1 MTRTRPSASA
11 WRVCGAIALACATG
25 PACALTDLAP
35 APIPFLVAAPVKP
48 NILFLLDDSGSMQ
61 WSYLGDEVIP
71 NQYENAVGYRSS
83 LCNKVYYDPQ
93 VRYAPPPQADG
104 SSYAQQ
110 PFGAASYD
118 GFRADSITVDLGSAF
133 MAWRSSDSEPA
144 RPAGYTADCWQGS
157 ACKEKSGGLPNRP
170 GAAYYFV
177 YKGDRRERLGDG
189 SEHDHCRD
197 TAYDETAAGSAHWTR
212 VTVGTRT
219 GPGGSDETQNFANWF
234 SYYRTRMLAMKTA
247 VGRAFAQLDGNFRVG
262 FSVTSEPGADASRSG
277 FLRIADFTGA
287 HRRSFYE
294 QLYAV
299 VPTSSTPLRAALS
312 KAGRLYA
319 GRLLTGVDDPVQYSC
334 QQNYA
339 ILSTDGYW
347 NTDGESAG
355 FGPLQADGRT
365 AVGNVDAALPR
376 PMYDGSR
383 SSREYRVATVT
394 IGLQRQDTD
403 WSYSGAYDLQVNGQ
417 SLMAIQAY
425 IRHSDGADL
434 QEEATRLAGMIARQ
448 ITQNGYRAFAEQNR
462 IRIIAPSSAGAITA
476 TPVVV
481 AETSLPISAT
491 AFVGTT
497 DAAQGR
503 NTLADVAA
511 YYFEN
516 DLRSPAQ
523 GNCGPQGQLCED
535 NVPVISGR
543 RGGAQQH
550 MVTHTVGL
558 GANGL
563 LRYREDYETAADGD
577 FRRIVDGSLD
587 WPDPI
592 YASGPERIDD
602 LWHAAVNGGGRY
614 FNARTPQALARAL
627 AQTMSQIRAANA
639 AASASATS
647 SQEPVAGDNLLFASR
662 YRSLYWDGDLEA
674 RRINLA
680 DGDVATTVEW
690 SAATKLALRVGRAAD
705 QREIYLPP
713 AAGSHGLRR
722 FLWSELD
729 AREQAW
735 FAALCAA
742 TAAPGQCAQ
751 LNDAEKAQA
760 GGANLVNYLRGQH
773 GYEDRPDNPMRL
785 FRRREQPLGAPVNA
799 QPLYVGPPAF
809 RYADAN
815 YAAFRDGVA
824 AGRKRTVYLAAN
836 DGMLHAF
843 DADSG
848 EERWAFIPA
857 GVLPQ
862 MRRLA
867 DIGFGTG
874 FRYLLDGTPVAA
886 DICPSAPASTCDAS
900 GWRTVLVGGLGAAG
914 REYYALDITDPERP
928 AYLWRF
934 SVAAEPE
941 LGFALGR
948 PVIGK
953 RRDGRWVV
961 LIASGYNNVNPGSGR
976 GLLFVLDAGSGEVLA
991 RIDTGA
997 GSTAQ
1002 PAGLAQLN
1010 AWVDNVLDNTIDRV
1024 IGGDLLG
1031 NVWRF
1036 DPAGRPPTSGPR
1048 AALLAQLVRNG
1059 VPQPVTTRPE
1069 LSLVRS
1075 GSQSTAVVSV
1085 ATGRYLGVSDLEDKS
1100 VQSVYTFTDIE
1111 AGHGDLRRLPNLV
1124 RQQLSATDDAGV
1136 REVTRHPVDWRNHA
1150 GWYIDF
1156 DTRVGSGERVTLDPQ
1171 QQLGELRLVT
1181 NVPDNHACRSN
1192 AESWMYALRYL
1203 DGSHLPL
1210 ASSGDALAGRRVGAN
1225 VMAVGASLMRVG
1237 TRLVSVLTDETGKLI
1252 PLAGPANGA
1261 NPAAVRRVSWR
1272 ELD

>member
-1 MTRTRPSASA
+1 MNRSRFPAA
-11 WRVCGAIALACATG
+11 AVRIACAIALACA
-25 PACALTDLAP
+25 AARADALTDLAQ

-48 NILFLLDDSGSMQ
+48 NILFILDDSGSMQ
-61 WSYLGDEVIP
+61 WSYLGDDVIP

-93 VRYAPPPQADG
+93 VRYEPPPRADG
-104 SSYAQQ
+104 SLYPQQ

-118 GFRADSITVDLGSAF
+118 GFRADAFTVDLGSAF
-133 MAWRSSDSEPA
+133 MAWRSSDSVPPT
-144 RPAGYTADCWQGS
+144 PAGYTADCWQGS
-157 ACKEKSGGLPNRP
+157 ACREKPGGLPNRP
-170 GAAYYFV
+170 GPAHYFV
-177 YKGDRRERLGDG
+177 YKSDRPDKLGSGADD
-189 SEHDHCRD
+189 DHCRD
-197 TAYDETAAGSAHWTR
+197 TGFDESGAGARRWIR
-212 VTVGTRT
+212 VPVGARS

-277 FLRIADFTGA
+277 FLRIADFTGD
-287 HRRSFYE
+287 HRRRFYE
-294 QLYAV
+294 KLYAV
-299 VPTSSTPLRAALS
+299 VPMSSTPLRAALS
-312 KAGRLYA
+312 KAGRLYT
-319 GRLLTGVDDPVQYSC
+319 GRLLTGTDDPVQYSC

-347 NTDGESAG
+347 NIDGESAG
-355 FGPLQADGRT
+355 FGPLQMDGRT
-365 AVGNVDAALPR
+365 PVGNVDATLPR

-383 SSREYRVATVT
+383 APREYRVSTVT
-394 IGLQRQDTD
+394 IGLQRQSID
-403 WSYSGAYDLQVNGQ
+403 WPYSGAYDLRVNGR
-417 SLMAIQAY
+417 SLMAGMAY
-425 IRHSDGADL
+425 IQHRDGADL
-434 QEEATRLAGMIARQ
+434 QDEAARLASMIAAQ
-448 ITQNGYRAFAEQNR
+448 ITLGGYRAFAEQNR
-462 IRIIAPSSAGAITA
+462 LRIVAPASAGALAA
-476 TPVVV
+476 TPEVV
-481 AETSLPISAT
+481 ADTSLPISAS
-491 AFVGTT
+491 AFAATT

-516 DLRSPAQ
+516 DLRSPAL
-523 GNCGPQGQLCED
+523 GNCGPQDRLCEN
-535 NVPVISGR
+535 NVPVIAGR
-543 RGGAQQH
+543 RGGPQQH

-563 LRYREDYETAADGD
+563 LRYRDDYETATDGD
-577 FRRIVDGSLD
+577 FRRIVDGRLD

-614 FNARTPQALARAL
+614 FNARTPEALARAL
-627 AQTMSQIRAANA
+627 AATMAQIRAANA

-647 SQEPVAGDNLLFASR
+647 SQEPVAGDDLLFASR

-674 RRINLA
+674 RRISLT
-680 DGDVATTVEW
+680 DGSVSSTVDW
-690 SAATKLALRVGRAAD
+690 SAATRLALRVGRAAD
-705 QREIYLPP
+705 QREIFIPP
-713 AAGSHGLRR
+713 GTGSRALRR
-722 FLWSELD
+722 FRWNELD
-729 AREQAW
+729 AGEQAG
-735 FAALCAA
+735 FTSLCAA
-742 TAAPGQCAQ
+742 TPLPGQCAQ
-751 LNDAEKAQA
+751 LTDAQKAQA
-760 GGANLVNYLRGQH
+760 GGANLVNYLRGQT
-773 GYEDRPDNPMRL
+773 GYEDRPDNPLRL

-824 AGRKRTVYLAAN
+824 AGRKRTLYLAAN

-848 EERWAFIPA
+848 DERWAFIPA

-862 MRRLA
+862 LRRSA
-867 DIGFGTG
+867 DIGFATG

-886 DICPSAPASTCDAS
+886 DICPSAPASACDAS
-900 GWRTVLVGGLGAAG
+900 GWRTVLVGGLGAGG

-934 SVAAEPE
+934 SSADDTD

-948 PVIGK
+948 PVVAK

-961 LIASGYNNVNPGSGR
+961 LIASGYNNVGPGSGR
-976 GLLFVLDAGSGEVLA
+976 GLLFVLDAGSGELLA

-997 GSTAQ
+997 GSAAQ

-1010 AWVDNVLDNTIDRV
+1010 AWVDNVLDNTVDHV

-1036 DPAGRPPTSGPR
+1036 DLGGTPASAGAR
-1048 AALLAQLVRNG
+1048 APLLAQLLRNG
-1059 VPQPVTTRPE
+1059 AAKPVTTRPE
-1069 LSLVRS
+1069 MSLVRAGTRS
-1075 GSQSTAVVSV
+1075 IPVVSV
-1085 ATGRYLGVSDLEDKS
+1085 ATGRYLGVSDVEDKS
-1100 VQSVYTFTDIE
+1100 VQSVYTFTDVA
-1111 AGHGDLRRLPNLV
+1111 AGHGDLRSLPNVV
-1124 RQQLSATDDAGV
+1124 RQQLSAGDNAGA
-1136 REVTRHPVDWRNHA
+1136 RTVTRQPVDWLADA
-1150 GWYIDF
+1150 GWYLDF
-1156 DTRVGSGERVTLDPQ
+1156 DVRAVSGERVSLDPQ
-1171 QQLGELRLVT
+1171 QQLGELRVVT
-1181 NVPDNHACRSN
+1181 NVPDNNACRSN

-1203 DGSHLPL
+1203 DGSYVPL
-1210 ASSGDALAGRRVGAN
+1210 AGDAVAGRRISTTA
-1225 VMAVGASLMRVG
+1225 MAVGASLVRIG

-1252 PLAGPANGA
+1252 PVAGSASGA
-1261 NPAAVRRVSWR
+1261 GLPAARRVSWR

>member
-1 MTRTRPSASA
+1 MILPRPFANP
-11 WRVCGAIALACATG
+11 WRIAGAIMLACAGG
-25 PACALTDLAP
+25 PAFGLTDLAQ

-48 NILFLLDDSGSMQ
+48 NILFILDDSGSMQ
-61 WSYLGDEVIP
+61 WSYLGDEVLP

-93 VRYAPPPQADG
+93 VRYEPPPRADG
-104 SSYAQQ
+104 SVFPQQ

-118 GFRADSITVDLGSAF
+118 GFRADSITVDLGTAF
-133 MAWRSSDSEPA
+133 MAWRSSDSVPPT
-144 RPAGYTADCWQGS
+144 PAGYTADCWQGS
-157 ACKEKSGGLPNRP
+157 ACREKSAGLPNRP
-170 GAAYYFV
+170 GPAYYFV
-177 YKGDRRERLGDG
+177 YKGDKRDRLGDG
-189 SEHDHCRD
+189 SADDQCRD
-197 TAYDETAAGSAHWTR
+197 SGYDDTGAGARHWTR
-212 VTVGTRT
+212 VIVGARS
-219 GPGGSDETQNFANWF
+219 GPGGADETQNFANWF

-262 FSVTSEPGADASRSG
+262 FSVTSEPGIDSSRSG
-277 FLRIADFTGA
+277 FLRIADFTGE
-287 HRRSFYE
+287 HRRRFYE

-299 VPTSSTPLRAALS
+299 VPMSSTPLRAALS

-319 GRLLTGVDDPVQYSC
+319 GRLLTGTDDPVQYSC

-355 FGPLQADGRT
+355 FGPLQTDGRT
-365 AVGNVDAALPR
+365 LVGNVDAALPR

-383 SSREYRVATVT
+383 TPREYRVATVT
-394 IGLQRQDTD
+394 IGLQRQRLD
-403 WSYSGAYDLQVNGQ
+403 WPYSGAYDLRLNGR
-417 SLMAIQAY
+417 SLMGTLAY
-425 IRHSDGADL
+425 IQHRDGADL
-434 QEEATRLAGMIARQ
+434 QDEATRLASLIAAQ
-448 ITQNGYRAFAEQNR
+448 INQNGYRAFAEQNR
-462 IRIIAPSSAGAITA
+462 IRIVAPASAGTISA
-476 TPVVV
+476 TPEVV
-481 AETSLPISAT
+481 ADSSLPISAT
-491 AFVGTT
+491 AFAGTT

-516 DLRSPAQ
+516 DLRSPAL
-523 GNCGPQGQLCED
+523 GNCGPQGRLCED
-535 NVPVISGR
+535 NVPVIAGR

-577 FRRIVDGSLD
+577 FRRIVDGRLD

-614 FNARTPQALARAL
+614 FNARTPEALARAL
-627 AQTMSQIRAANA
+627 SETMAQIRAENA
-639 AASASATS
+639 SASASATS

-674 RRINLA
+674 RRIGLV
-680 DGDVATTVEW
+680 DGSVATTVEW
-690 SAATKLALRVGRAAD
+690 SAAARLALRVGRAAD
-705 QREIYLPP
+705 QREIFIPP
-713 AAGSHGLRR
+713 GAGSRALRR

-735 FAALCAA
+735 FAALCSA
-742 TAAPGQCAQ
+742 TPAPGQCAQ
-751 LNDAEKAQA
+751 LNDAQKVQA
-760 GGANLVNYLRGQH
+760 GGANLVNYLRGQQ
-773 GYEDRPDNPMRL
+773 GYEDRPDNTLRL

-799 QPLYVGPPAF
+799 QPVYVGPPAF

-815 YAAFRDGVA
+815 YAAFRDIA

-848 EERWAFIPA
+848 DERWAFIPA

-862 MRRLA
+862 LRRSA
-867 DIGFGTG
+867 DIGFATG

-886 DICPSAPASTCDAS
+886 DICPSAPASACDAS

-914 REYYALDITDPERP
+914 REYYALDITDPEHP
-928 AYLWRF
+928 AYLWHF
-934 SVAAEPE
+934 SVTDEPD

-961 LIASGYNNVNPGSGR
+961 LIASGYNNVGPGSGR
-976 GLLFVLDAGSGEVLA
+976 GLLFVLDAASGDVLA

-1010 AWVDNVLDNTIDRV
+1010 AWVDNVLDNTIDHV
-1024 IGGDLLG
+1024 IAGDLLG
-1031 NVWRF
+1031 NLWRF
-1036 DPAGRPPTSGPR
+1036 DPGGNTPSAGTH
-1048 AALLAQLVRNG
+1048 AVLLAQLVRNG
-1059 VPQPVTTRPE
+1059 LAQPVTTRPE
-1069 LSLVRS
+1069 LSLVRA
-1075 GSQSTAVVSV
+1075 GSQSIPVVSV
-1085 ATGRYLGVSDLEDKS
+1085 ATGRYLGVSDVEDKS
-1100 VQSVYTFTDIE
+1100 VQSVYTFTDVPG
-1111 AGHGDLRRLPNLV
+1111 GHGDLRSRPNLV
-1124 RQQLSATDDAGV
+1124 RQQLSVGEDAGL
-1136 REVTRHPVDWRNHA
+1136 RSVTRQPVDWLRDA
-1150 GWYIDF
+1150 GWYLDF
-1156 DTRVGSGERVTLDPQ
+1156 DARAGSGERVTLDPQ
-1171 QQLGELRLVT
+1171 QQLGELRLVA
-1181 NVPDNHACRSN
+1181 NVPDNNACRSN
-1192 AESWMYALRYL
+1192 AESWLYALRYL
-1203 DGSHLPL
+1203 DGSYVPL
-1210 ASSGDALAGRRVGAN
+1210 AGAVAGRRISTNATV
-1225 VMAVGASLMRVG
+1225 VGASLMRVG
-1237 TRLVSVLTDETGKLI
+1237 TRLVSVLTDASGRLI
-1252 PLAGPANGA
+1252 PVGGSAAGASP
-1261 NPAAVRRVSWR
+1261 PTVRRVSWR